1 METILIAGGSG
12 LVGRALTRHLLNSG
26 YRVIVLTRNPG
37 KFKNGENLR
46 YASWN
51 IEKQYIDEKA
61 WQGADHV
68 INLAGAGVMEKRW
81 TEKFKQEILS
91 SRVDGNKLLAKYL
104 KEKKNSVRSIISS
117 SAIGWYGPDKVRGHQ
132 FKETEPHHDD
142 FLGKTCKRWEE
153 SLDQAVPL
161 TRVCF
166 LRTGIVLSEEGG
178 FLGQLKLPLKMGIA
192 PVPGNGNQIIS
203 WIHISDL
210 CRMFEFAIQKPLTG
224 SFNAV
229 APYPCSLKEITL
241 KYAQHKRGKYF
252 IPIHAP
258 AFLLK
263 LALGE
268 RSVEILK
275 STSVSANKIKEE
287 GFTFLYPGIDA
298 AMSRIQTD

>member
-1 METILIAGGSG
+1 METVLIAGGTG
-12 LVGRALTRHLLNSG
+12 LVGKALTRQLLSAG

-37 KFKNGENLR
+37 KFNNGENLK

-61 WQGADHV
+61 WQDADHV

-81 TEKFKQEILS
+81 TEKFKKEILS
-91 SRVDGNKLLAKYL
+91 SRVEGNKLLVKYL
-104 KEKKNSVRSIISS
+104 KEKKNTVQTILSS
-117 SAIGWYGPDKVRGHQ
+117 SAIGWYGPDRVRGHH
-132 FKETEPHHDD
+132 FKETEPANDD
-142 FLGKTCKRWEE
+142 FLGMTCKSWEE
-153 SLDQAVPL
+153 SLNEANGIA
-161 TRVCF
+161 RVCF

-192 PVPGNGNQIIS
+192 PIPGNGQQIIS
-203 WIHISDL
+203 WIHITDL
-210 CRMFEFAIQKPLTG
+210 CRMFEYALQNPLAG

-252 IPIHAP
+252 IPLHAP
-258 AFLLK
+258 ALFLK

-268 RSVEILK
+268 RSIEILK
-275 STSVSANKIKEE
+275 STTVSADAIRSK
-287 GFTFLYPGIDA
+287 GFQFLYPGIDSA
-298 AMSRIQTD
+298 INII